1 MQAKKYYEMLA
12 EWEELE
18 RHDKIDPASMQALRD
33 KESIHIKYQQKY
45 GSSYKNRELNISGLS
60 IMDTP

>member
-33 KESIHIKYQQKY
+33 KE
-45 GSSYKNRELNISGLS
+45 
-60 IMDTP
+60 